1 MRKLAAILFLFS
13 VLLTVTPAQQ
23 ILKLPV
29 LVQHY
34 FEHKKLNNGLSF
46 WLFIQAHYFNAGNDT
61 DNDDSRDRALPFKAA
76 DNTVLNA
83 INALPGATETDN
95 NYLVDIKELSH
106 MLTDDTFVS
115 SQYLSS
121 IWQPPKVVLC

>member
-95 NYLVDIKELSH
+95 NYLLDIKELSH